1 MFCSPPA
8 FSAPFRLPD
17 ECSSGS
23 SRVPDLIRGPPP
35 TIPVVAT
42 CFASRFQLTP
52 VGEQLGLET
61 QEEGVVRD
69 ECKPCRDRVPGCG
82 DLTEFVEQTS
92 PVDVGV
98 PAPGIKLDRVLEVC
112 QSPLHVTQLQ
122 PGIR

>member
-1 MFCSPPA
+1 
-8 FSAPFRLPD
+8 
-17 ECSSGS
+17 
-23 SRVPDLIRGPPP
+23 
-35 TIPVVAT
+35 
-42 CFASRFQLTP
+42 
-52 VGEQLGLET
+52 ET

-98 PAPGIKLDRVLEVC
+98 RAPGIKLDRVLEVC

-122 PGIR
+122 PGIRTVVVGLGEWGRPIQGPLIGGDGLFVSSESTQAVADV